1 MLCDDGCSG
10 KCDGDCIEPSPT
22 NPRAQDVLHRVGHGD
37 ALLRYAQV
45 ACAAFVEFQSLSSEL
60 TLFHN
65 GSACKCSRN
74 STQSALGTMH
84 FLSSQMRATHPGSPP
99 RITAFAG
106 PAYPGPLHS
115 TAPMWRSRDLR
126 RASHCQFDGRPSA
139 SAAAGEPTCLNPRLN
154 RLAGVPLTNKT
165 TIIAFAQNP
174 AIGVAVSAFCRI
186 ARHL

>member
-115 TAPMWRSRDLR
+115 TPQPQCGAPGI
-126 RASHCQFDGRPSA
+126 F
-139 SAAAGEPTCLNPRLN
+139 AARVTANSTAAHQLPPPPGSP
-154 RLAGVPLTNKT
+154 
-165 TIIAFAQNP
+165 P
-174 AIGVAVSAFCRI
+174 A
-186 ARHL
+186 